1 MIRLGEIQTIAAK
14 LGVRDTQIEKDYVI
28 SWILYGISKNEYLSH
43 HLVFKGGTV
52 LKKAFFPD
60 YRFSEDMDFTF
71 IGENFDIDKI
81 KKAVEEICRWVY
93 DESRIRLAIQDETQ
107 HETGNYNFYLSYI
120 ASLGG
125 KGENKSIKVDIS
137 CEELVYYPV
146 ENRVI
151 INAYSDLTIEH
162 TVLCYSLNES
172 VAEKMRSLMQRTAPR
187 DLYDLWYLFEVEGM
201 NIEDCIYAFQEK
213 TQYKKLNPKELVKT
227 VLLKEKIFSRLWADH
242 LIHQVKELPEF
253 KDVWRELGKHWK
265 KFEKFLPKK

>member
-1 MIRLGEIQTIAAK
+1 MIRSGEIQNIAAK

-28 SWILYGISKNEYLSH
+28 SWVLLGIANNEFLAT

-52 LKKAFFPD
+52 LKKAYFPD

-71 IGENFDIDKI
+71 IKDDFDTFKI
-81 KKAVEEICRWVY
+81 KSAIETLIGWVY
-93 DESRIRLAIQDETQ
+93 EESRIKLAVLDETQ

-120 ASLGG
+120 GSLGG

-137 CEELVYYPV
+137 CDELVYYPV

-151 INAYSDLTIEH
+151 NNAYSDLTSQYS
-162 TVLCYSLNES
+162 VLCYSLDES
-172 VAEKMRSLMQRTAPR
+172 IAEKMRSLMQRTAPR

-213 TQYKKLNPKELVKT
+213 TQYKKLNPKELVKIIFM
-227 VLLKEKIFSRLWADH
+227 KEKIFSKLWTEH

-253 KDVWRELGKHWK
+253 KDVWRELGKHWR
-265 KFEKFLPKK
+265 KFEKFI